1 MFYNTYR
8 STKSSMRSADKNNL
22 AGVGRNIVNQ
32 RERLL
37 NLQKRQKLKD
47 LLITKF
53 MQKYGIKNADEI
65 LEEEIGKFLQGEKLN
80 DQDLRRLDNK
90 IRNLL
95 KEKATK
101 ERLKEKLTQSL
112 QGIPSNTK
120 DILPKIDSNNIEEN
134 TISPKII
141 NPQPRVL
148 NTEPCNTLQPKNLSC
163 SSYNPKK
170 TFNSR
175 RIYKK
180 PEEELAEL
188 EAEFAKDE
196 KEKEKNFKRLDFSE
210 DGDEW
215 SAIAKYN
222 RKLYEDQIKYEKMK
236 DEELKKRNKADLDL
250 QIRQRLKQEYENEL
264 KEKEYDKIM
273 EEHQKEMDELE
284 RKKQDAIKKQVMRE
298 KESRDEQMRQNYIKK
313 RIEILKEKKFE
324 KSLVKSIQEG
334 IEKEK
339 QDAIERKKKE
349 NEALLRAIK
358 ENELKI
364 IKKKEKEKKD
374 KEEEIKMGEES
385 MKMQMKEDLARQ
397 KYYEAIKNNGNKSS
411 LKSVEVL
418 EKLRKQQEEED
429 KRIQHYYDEKNRL
442 EIDKEKQKELKKYKE
457 KFELKKYLDMQIEER
472 KKEEDFL
479 KSLDYEQAR
488 IWALDCK
495 KYNDDEKEI
504 NTRIREMNKRNMN
517 ILMDQIN
524 KNRNKKKTGMSDTEY
539 AMNRKLLEQAKV
551 ASSIK

>member
-141 NPQPRVL
+141 NPQPRIL

-358 ENELKI
+358 ENEIKI

-374 KEEEIKMGEES
+374 KEEEIKMGEER

-397 KYYEAIKNNGNKSS
+397 KYYEAIKNNGNKSC

>member
-141 NPQPRVL
+141 NPQPRIL

-374 KEEEIKMGEES
+374 KEEEIKMGEER
-385 MKMQMKEDLARQ
+385 MKMQMKGDLARQ

>member
-141 NPQPRVL
+141 NPQPRIL
-148 NTEPCNTLQPKNLSC
+148 NTEPSNTLQPKNLSC

-222 RKLYEDQIKYEKMK
+222 RKLFEDQIKYEKMK

-374 KEEEIKMGEES
+374 KEEEIKMGEER